1 MLKQPM
7 AILAFEKIHASL
19 TALFVLREDLFFG
32 LASVLVT
39 GNKTLA
45 GIKVTKR
52 AKNIEYAIR
61 DVIAHT
67 EQLVKNGKKIYYL
80 NIGDPAAFDF
90 KTPQNVKD
98 ALCKAVEQDDNYYS
112 PSEGRVDLREAIVRK
127 EKRVNNVDISAENVL
142 ITEGISEGI
151 QMILAALVEKGD
163 EILFPGPTYPPYI
176 SYTKFFDGTPVAYE
190 TIEEEEWRPN
200 LDDLRSKIS
209 PKTRAIVI
217 TNPNN
222 PTGSVYGKKTIQE
235 MLDIAGEHD
244 LLVLSDEIYDQL
256 TYEKEFVSTANLSK
270 DVPVVGLNGFSK
282 VYQMT
287 GWRLGY
293 MYFKG
298 EGKQLDALK
307 LGVEKQCRI
316 RLCANT
322 PVQIAGAAALDGP
335 QDFVKDIVDRLK
347 QRRDFAWK
355 RLNEIEGISTTKPEG
370 AFYIFPKIHE
380 VGSRW
385 KTDMEFVVELLKET
399 GVLIV
404 NGSGFDPVYGKGHA
418 RVVFLPPIEELDEA
432 FNALERFMKKKQK
445 KEAHGR
451 VGYS

>member
-1 MLKQPM
+1 M
-7 AILAFEKIHASL
+7 
-19 TALFVLREDLFFG
+19 
-32 LASVLVT
+32 VT
-39 GNKTLA
+39 V
-45 GIKVTKR
+45 KVTAR
-52 AKNIEYAIR
+52 AKTIEYAIR

-67 EQLVKNGKKIYYL
+67 EQLVKDGKKIYYL

-98 ALCKAVEQDDNYYS
+98 ALCKAVEKDDNYYS
-112 PSEGRVDLREAIVRK
+112 PSEGRAELREAIVGK
-127 EKRVNNVDISAENVL
+127 EKRVNNVDITADNVL
-142 ITEGISEGI
+142 VTEGISEGI

-176 SYTKFFDGTPVAYE
+176 SYTKFFDGKPVAYE
-190 TIEEEEWRPN
+190 TIEEEVWQPN
-200 LDDLRSKIS
+200 IDDLRSKIS
-209 PKTRAIVI
+209 DKTRAIVI

-222 PTGSVYGKKTIQE
+222 PTGSVYDKKVIQQI
-235 MLDIAGEHD
+235 LDIAGEHD

-256 TYEKEFVSTANLSK
+256 TYEKEFVSTACLSK

-298 EGKQLDALK
+298 EGKQLDELK
-307 LGVEKQCRI
+307 LAVEKECRI
-316 RLCANT
+316 RICANT
-322 PVQIAGAAALDGP
+322 PVQIAATAALNGP
-335 QDFVKDIVDRLK
+335 QDFVKDIIEKLK

-370 AFYIFPKIHE
+370 ALYIFPKIHE

-385 KTDMEFVVELLKET
+385 KTDMDFVVELLKET

-418 RVVFLPPIEELDEA
+418 RIVFLPPIEELDEA
-432 FNALERFMKKKQK
+432 FNALERFMKNKQK
-445 KEAHGR
+445 KEALKH
-451 VGYS
+451 VGYG

>member
-1 MLKQPM
+1 M
-7 AILAFEKIHASL
+7 A
-19 TALFVLREDLFFG
+19 R
-32 LASVLVT
+32 
-39 GNKTLA
+39 
-45 GIKVTKR
+45 IKVTSR

-61 DVIAHT
+61 DVIAYT
-67 EQLVKNGKKIYYL
+67 EQLVKNGQKIYYL

-98 ALCKAVEQDDNYYS
+98 ALSKAIEQDDNYYS
-112 PSEGRVDLREAIVRK
+112 PSEGRADLREAIARK
-127 EKRVNNVDISAENVL
+127 EKKVNNVDISADNVL

-151 QMILAALVEKGD
+151 QMILGALVERGD

-176 SYTKFFDGTPVAYE
+176 SYTRFFDGTPVAYE
-190 TIEEEEWRPN
+190 TIEEEGWQPN

-209 PKTRAIVI
+209 EKTRALVI
-217 TNPNN
+217 INPNN
-222 PTGSVYGKKTIQE
+222 PTGAVYGRKMIQE
-235 MLDIAGEHD
+235 MLDIAGEHG
-244 LLVLSDEIYDQL
+244 LLVLSDEIYDQI
-256 TYEKEFVSTANLSK
+256 TYEKEFVSTAYLSK

-298 EGKQLDALK
+298 EGKQLDELK
-307 LGVEKQCRI
+307 QAVEKECRI
-316 RLCANT
+316 RICANT
-322 PVQIAGAAALDGP
+322 PVQIAGAAALNGP
-335 QDFVKDIVDRLK
+335 QDCVKDIVDRLK

-380 VGSRW
+380 VGTRW
-385 KTDMEFVVELLKET
+385 KTDMNFVVELLKET
-399 GVLIV
+399 GLLIV

-418 RVVFLPPIEELDEA
+418 RAVFLPPIEELDEA
-432 FNALERFMKKKQK
+432 FNALEQFMKKRK
-445 KEAHGR
+445 KP
-451 VGYS
+451 

>member
-1 MLKQPM
+1 M
-7 AILAFEKIHASL
+7 AR
-19 TALFVLREDLFFG
+19 V
-32 LASVLVT
+32 
-39 GNKTLA
+39 
-45 GIKVTKR
+45 KVTAR
-52 AKNIEYAIR
+52 AKTIEYAIR
-61 DVIAHT
+61 DVIAYT
-67 EQLVKNGKKIYYL
+67 DQLVKNGKKIYYL

-98 ALCKAVEQDDNYYS
+98 ALCMAVEQDDNYYS
-112 PSEGRVDLREAIVRK
+112 PSEGRPELREAIVGK
-127 EKRVNNVDISAENVL
+127 EKRVNNVDITADNVL

-190 TIEEEEWRPN
+190 TIEEEAWQPN
-200 LDDLRSKIS
+200 IDDLRSKIS
-209 PKTRAIVI
+209 DRTRAIVI

-222 PTGSVYGKKTIQE
+222 PTGSVYNKKVIQE
-235 MLDIAGEHD
+235 ILDIAGEHN

-256 TYEKEFVSTANLSK
+256 TYEKEFVSTACLSK

-293 MYFKG
+293 LYFKG
-298 EGKQLDALK
+298 EGKQLDELK
-307 LGVEKQCRI
+307 LAVEKECRI
-316 RLCANT
+316 RICANT
-322 PVQIAGAAALDGP
+322 PVQIAATAALNGP
-335 QDFVKDIVDRLK
+335 QDFVKDIIDKLR

-370 AFYIFPKIHE
+370 AFYIFPKIHQ

-385 KTDMEFVVELLKET
+385 KTDMDFVVELLKET

-418 RVVFLPPIEELDEA
+418 RIVFLPPIAELEEA
-432 FNALERFMKKKQK
+432 FNALEGFLKKKQK
-445 KEAHGR
+445 KEALKH
-451 VGYS
+451 VGYG